1 MVLEQAEK
9 EGYSVFVVRKARKE
23 NEAGKAPGE
32 GEGWTDGGIGVL
44 PESIADRMALE
55 LGPPNGR
62 GGVTESTQAGGST
75 SRSQYI
81 CSSLG

>member
-23 NEAGKAPGE
+23 GGEGTGSGE

-44 PESIADRMALE
+44 PESLADRMALQ
-55 LGPPNGR
+55 LGEPSGRNGT
-62 GGVTESTQAGGST
+62 V
-75 SRSQYI
+75 
-81 CSSLG
+81 SSSSGEGMKLLHQPVSS